1 MKRGPFASLATV
13 ALILLASGCT
23 QLGLW
28 TLNAVAS
35 IGDYS
40 RQTDLPYG
48 PAKANRLDLY
58 LPART
63 GQSPIV
69 VFFYGGGWNSGDKS
83 SYRFVGAALAGAG
96 VIAVV
101 PNYTLYPQARFPQ
114 FMRDAALAV
123 AYARAHAR
131 QWGGDPNQLYAVGHS
146 AGAHIAVLLALDP
159 EYLQQAGAD
168 TQWLR
173 GAVGLAG
180 PYDFLPFTEAY
191 LDDLFGPASQFARS
205 QPINYVR
212 ADAPPLLLLDG
223 LHDRRVSPNNTRSLT
238 SALQAVGARVRTVY
252 FPKAD
257 HADLVAAF
265 ALPERSRLPVL
276 PDILAFI
283 AREAPGQPTH

>member
-1 MKRGPFASLATV
+1 M
-13 ALILLASGCT
+13 
-23 QLGLW
+23 
-28 TLNAVAS
+28 
-35 IGDYS
+35 
-40 RQTDLPYG
+40 
-48 PAKANRLDLY
+48 
-58 LPART
+58 
-63 GQSPIV
+63 
-69 VFFYGGGWNSGDKS
+69 
-83 SYRFVGAALAGAG
+83 GAALAGAG

-159 EYLQQAGAD
+159 E
-168 TQWLR
+168 
-173 GAVGLAG
+173 
-180 PYDFLPFTEAY
+180 
-191 LDDLFGPASQFARS
+191 FGPASQFARS